1 MTNEQMLEMY
11 LNFDFNN
18 HKVSTYEDFQ
28 TLLKT
33 LHLTKDD
40 ITCKGGGDRCFGFT
54 YGRDFNEDTE
64 NEWSVLFDNTIT
76 LEGDL
81 ILYFAVSKYDGKDV
95 QTIYCLEHTYKLTS
109 LEEVVKFEEDEDYKE
124 NIFLYKDKLH
134 FVLVNIGNMEERFI
148 VLEDGTKVS
157 VP

>member
-18 HKVSTYEDFQ
+18 HEVSTYEDFQ

-40 ITCKGGGDRCFGFT
+40 ITGEGGGDRCFCFT

-64 NEWSVLFDNTIT
+64 NEWSVLFENTIT

-81 ILYFAVSKYDGKDV
+81 ILYLNISKYDGKDV
-95 QTIYCLEHTYKLTS
+95 ETILCLEQTYKLTS

-124 NIFLYKDKLH
+124 DIFLYKDKLH

>member
-40 ITCKGGGDRCFGFT
+40 IYGEGGGDRCFCFT

-64 NEWSVLFDNTIT
+64 NEWSVLLENTIT
-76 LEGDL
+76 LEGGL

-95 QTIYCLEHTYKLTS
+95 ETILCLEHTYKLTS

-148 VLEDGTKVS
+148 MLEDGTEVS

>member
-28 TLLKT
+28 TLLKAI
-33 LHLTKDD
+33 HLTKDD
-40 ITCKGGGDRCFGFT
+40 ITGKGGGYRCFGFT
-54 YGRDFNEDTE
+54 YSIYFNEDTE
-64 NEWSVLFDNTIT
+64 NEWGVLFENTIT

-81 ILYFAVSKYDGKDV
+81 ILYLHISTYDGEDD
-95 QTIYCLEHTYKLTS
+95 QTILCLEHTYKLAS
-109 LEEVVKFEEDEDYKE
+109 LEEVIKFEENDSKE
-124 NIFLYKDKLH
+124 NIFLYKDKLYS
-134 FVLVNIGNMEERFI
+134 VLVNIGNMGERFI
-148 VLEDGTKVS
+148 RLEDGTKVS

>member
-1 MTNEQMLEMY
+1 MINEQMLEMY
-11 LNFDFNN
+11 LNFDLNN

-40 ITCKGGGDRCFGFT
+40 IYDVGGGYRCFCFT

-64 NEWSVLFDNTIT
+64 NEWSVLLESTIT

-95 QTIYCLEHTYKLTS
+95 ETILCLEQTYKLTS

>member
-1 MTNEQMLEMY
+1 MINEQMLEMY
-11 LNFDFNN
+11 LNFDLNN

-40 ITCKGGGDRCFGFT
+40 IYDVGGGYRCFGFT

-64 NEWSVLFDNTIT
+64 NEWSVLLESTIT

-95 QTIYCLEHTYKLTS
+95 ETILCLEQTYKLTS

>member
-1 MTNEQMLEMY
+1 MINEQMLEMY

-40 ITCKGGGDRCFGFT
+40 ITGKGGGYRCFGFT
-54 YGRDFNEDTE
+54 YSIYFNEDTE
-64 NEWSVLFDNTIT
+64 NEWGVLFENTIT

-81 ILYFAVSKYDGKDV
+81 ILYLHISTYDGKDD
-95 QTIYCLEHTYKLTS
+95 QIILCLEHTYKLDS
-109 LEEVVKFEEDEDYKE
+109 LKEVIKFEENDSKE
-124 NIFLYKDKLH
+124 NIFLYKDKLYS
-134 FVLVNIGNMEERFI
+134 VLVNIGNMEERFI
-148 VLEDGTKVS
+148 MLEDGTQVS

>member
-1 MTNEQMLEMY
+1 MINEQMLEMY

-18 HKVSTYEDFQ
+18 HEVSTYEDFQ

-54 YGRDFNEDTE
+54 YGRDFNADTE

-81 ILYFAVSKYDGKDV
+81 ILYLNISKYDGKDV
-95 QTIYCLEHTYKLTS
+95 ETILCLEQTYKLTS